1 MFDEKNVT
9 LVYKSTMENNNPLSP
24 HLQIYK
30 WQISSLL
37 SITHRIVGVI
47 NFFAI
52 VLICFWAVLLV
63 FGQSN
68 YSNINIILVYKLKM
82 ENNNPLSPHLQI
94 YKWQI
99 SSLLS
104 ITHRIVGV
112 INFFAIILICVWAI
126 FIIFGQNNYSAVNF
140 FLNTSFGKFIIISLC
155 WTFSFHIL
163 NELRHLVWDAGYG
176 FDLKVAKITGMIA
189 FIGSFVLTILF
200 YILGRNF
207 F

>member
-1 MFDEKNVT
+1 MFDEKNVS
-9 LVYKSTMENNNPLSP
+9 LVYKSSMENNNPLSP

-52 VLICFWAVLLV
+52 VLICIWAIMLV
-63 FGQSN
+63 FGENS
-68 YSNINIILVYKLKM
+68 YSI
-82 ENNNPLSPHLQI
+82 
-94 YKWQI
+94 
-99 SSLLS
+99 
-104 ITHRIVGV
+104 
-112 INFFAIILICVWAI
+112 
-126 FIIFGQNNYSAVNF
+126 
-140 FLNTSFGKFIIISLC
+140 LNTILDSGFGKFLTISLC

-163 NELRHLVWDAGYG
+163 NELRHLIWDAGYG
-176 FDLKVAKITGMIA
+176 FDLKISKITGIIA

-200 YILGRNF
+200 YTLGRNF

>member
-9 LVYKSTMENNNPLSP
+9 LVYKSSMKNNNPLSP

-47 NFFAI
+47 NFLAI
-52 VLICFWAVLLV
+52 ILICFWVIFII

-68 YSNINIILVYKLKM
+68 YSILNL
-82 ENNNPLSPHLQI
+82 
-94 YKWQI
+94 
-99 SSLLS
+99 
-104 ITHRIVGV
+104 
-112 INFFAIILICVWAI
+112 FF
-126 FIIFGQNNYSAVNF
+126 NS
-140 FLNTSFGKFIIISLC
+140 SFGKFLVISLC

-163 NELRHLVWDAGYG
+163 NELRHLFWDAGYG
-176 FDLKVAKITGMIA
+176 FDLKIAKITGILV
-189 FIGSFVLTILF
+189 FIGSFILTIFF